1 MRIALIGWD
10 LDRAAISAIAQPGV
24 DLVALTRWFPDEAER
39 EAHPGWL
46 EVRCPHEIGGDEPTS
61 FGVGVVRAASNA
73 GLSYDFDVIH
83 ALDRKARPAAGE
95 LATRGGGK
103 AVVVA
108 SDWAEEEEAD
118 TLGFGPMASPDAWF
132 CDHPWGAERLRA
144 QIGPNAG
151 RIVTVLSQEG
161 LAHWLDREGPRDTP
175 EEGPCV
181 VFVLTDE
188 ARRCS
193 RTILDGLKAAR
204 EESPGLVGAVFGAD
218 PRWDRLRRRLKA
230 ERLLSTEWGGSR
242 LPAVGRWNAAV
253 SRAAVVGVASAN
265 AIDDPIA
272 RGAWLLGAPVIRVAG
287 RTPATL
293 ARDLL
298 NTLYDRNRR
307 EEDVRLASAVEA
319 RSSGPEGI
327 ALQWLRSY
335 MRLVDARRDGREP
348 GEVQA
353 RRTETGW
360 APIAFPELRS
370 RLTLTPVTSR
380 EADASWVV
388 RPDDW
393 RSALEWLGP
402 EAPRAVLTIRLFDVT
417 DTAFDGRN
425 AHSTSDVDVSPSE
438 THRTI
443 ALPFDGRSI
452 AACLGVRSRWG
463 YFHPLTHARIC
474 HLPREGQAPAVHPRR
489 LRVAPRRPVV

>member
-10 LDRAAISAIAQPGV
+10 LDRAAVSAIARPGV

-83 ALDRKARPAAGE
+83 ALDPKARPAAGE
-95 LATRGGGK
+95 LATRGGGR
-103 AVVVA
+103 AVVIA
-108 SDWAEEEEAD
+108 SDRAEGEEAENP
-118 TLGFGPMASPDAWF
+118 GFGPLSAPDAWF
-132 CDHPWGAERLRA
+132 CDHPWGAERLRTR
-144 QIGPNAG
+144 IGPNAG

-161 LAHWLDREGPRDTP
+161 LAHWLDREGPRDAP
-175 EEGPCV
+175 EEGSCA
-181 VFVLTDE
+181 VFVMSHD

-193 RTILDGLKAAR
+193 RTILDGVKSAR
-204 EESPGLVGAVFGAD
+204 EKSPGLVAAVFGAD
-218 PRWDRLRRRLKA
+218 PRWDRLRRRLKG
-230 ERLLSTEWGGSR
+230 EGLLSTEWGGTR
-242 LPAVGRWNAAV
+242 LPAIGRWNAAV
-253 SRAAVVGVASAN
+253 SEAAVVGVGSTN
-265 AIDDPIA
+265 AIDDPVA
-272 RGAWLLGAPVIRVAG
+272 RAACLLGAPVIRVAG
-287 RTPATL
+287 RTPESL
-293 ARDLL
+293 ARDILDAL
-298 NTLYDRNRR
+298 FDRDRR

-319 RSSGPEGI
+319 RSSDPEGV

-335 MRLVDARRDGREP
+335 MRLIDARRNGPEAGDGRI
-348 GEVQA
+348 
-353 RRTETGW
+353 RRAGTGST
-360 APIAFPELRS
+360 PIAFPELRS
-370 RLTLTPVTSR
+370 RLALTPISSR
-380 EADASWVV
+380 EAEASWTV

-417 DTAFDGRN
+417 DTAFDGLN
-425 AHSTSDVDVSPSE
+425 AHNTSDVDVSLSE

-474 HLPREGQAPAVHPRR
+474 HLPREGHAPAIHPRR